1 MRPLLFASSLAL
13 LAFGQDVVFRTE
25 TRLVEVY
32 ATIHDQHGKYVDG
45 LSSEQFRVLDE
56 GQSQPIVAFESQGSA
71 LSCALVL
78 DTTGSMQNTL
88 PLVKNAAV
96 SLIDDLRAGD
106 SVAIYGFSTS
116 LNLLQDFTED
126 RAAAK
131 RALLRTRASGATA
144 LFDALAQVT
153 RDISK
158 RQGKKVIVVFTDG
171 ADNASVLRA
180 QSAITR
186 AQKCGIPIYTV
197 AEGEALQSKQLLK
210 QLRTI
215 AEGSSGVFYEAK
227 KNADI
232 GPIFRDILASLQHT
246 YMLTYKPPV
255 VEGSKWRTIKLSV
268 VGLGDYRIRAKE
280 GYFPE

>member
-1 MRPLLFASSLAL
+1 MRPFCILPILMLIAS
-13 LAFGQDVVFRTE
+13 GQDVVFKTE
-25 TRLVEVY
+25 ARLVEVY
-32 ATIHDQHGKYVDG
+32 ATVHDQHGRYVDG
-45 LSSEQFRVLDE
+45 LTSEQFRVLDE
-56 GQSQPIVAFESQGSA
+56 GEVQSVVAFESQGSA

-96 SLIDDLRAGD
+96 SLIDELRAGD
-106 SVAIYGFSTS
+106 SVAVYGFSTS

-180 QSAITR
+180 QSAIIR
-186 AQKCGIPIYTV
+186 AKKCGIPIYTV
-197 AEGEALQSKQLLK
+197 AEGEALQSRELLN
-210 QLRTI
+210 QLRSI
-215 AEGSSGVFYEAK
+215 AEGSAGVFYEAK

-246 YMLTYKPPV
+246 YMLTYKPPTV
-255 VEGSKWRTIKLSV
+255 DGSKWRVIKLSLV
-268 VGLGDYRIRAKE
+268 SPTDCRIRAKE

>member
-1 MRPLLFASSLAL
+1 MRPFAVLAMLVL
-13 LAFGQDVVFRTE
+13 LASGQDVVFKTE

-45 LSSEQFRVLDE
+45 LSADRFRVLDE
-56 GQSQPIVAFESQGSA
+56 GKDQPIVAFESQGSA

-96 SLIDDLRAGD
+96 TLIDDMRSGD
-106 SVAIYGFSTS
+106 SVAVYGFSTS

-131 RALLRTRASGATA
+131 RSLLRTRASGATA

-153 RDISK
+153 RDVSK

-171 ADNASVLRA
+171 ADNSSALRA

-186 AQKCGIPIYTV
+186 AKKCGIPIYTI
-197 AEGEALQSKQLLK
+197 AEGEALQSRELMKE
-210 QLRTI
+210 LRAI
-215 AEGSSGVFYEAK
+215 AEASGGTFYEAK
-227 KNADI
+227 KNGDI
-232 GPIFRDILASLQHT
+232 APIFRDILNSLQHT
-246 YMLTYKPPV
+246 YMLTYKPPAA
-255 VEGSKWRTIKLSV
+255 EGAKWRTIKLSV
-268 VGLGDYRIRAKE
+268 LGADYRVRAKE
-280 GYFPE
+280 GYFVE

>member
-1 MRPLLFASSLAL
+1 MRALFVLPIVAL
-13 LAFGQDVVFRTE
+13 IAVGQDVVFKTE

-32 ATIHDQHGKYVDG
+32 ATVHDQHGRYVDG

-56 GQSQPIVAFESQGSA
+56 GEAQPIVAFESQGSA

-96 SLIDDLRAGD
+96 SLIDDFRPGD
-106 SVAIYGFSTS
+106 SVAVYGFSTS

-126 RAAAK
+126 RASAK

-144 LFDALAQVT
+144 LFDALAQVI

-180 QSAITR
+180 QSAILR
-186 AQKCGIPIYTV
+186 AKKCGIPIYTV
-197 AEGEALQSKQLLK
+197 AEGDALQSKELLK
-210 QLRTI
+210 QLRSI
-215 AEGSSGVFYEAK
+215 ADGSAGMFYEAK

-232 GPIFRDILASLQHT
+232 GPIFRDILGSLQHT

-255 VEGSKWRTIKLSV
+255 VEGSNWRTIKLSV
-268 VGLGDYRIRAKE
+268 AGPTDYRIRAKE

>member
-1 MRPLLFASSLAL
+1 VRLFFVIPLIMLI
-13 LAFGQDVVFRTE
+13 AFGQDAVFKTE

-32 ATIHDQHGKYVDG
+32 ATVHDQRGRYVDG
-45 LSSEQFRVLDE
+45 LASQQFRVLDE
-56 GQSQPIVAFESQGSA
+56 GEVQPIVAFESQGST

-96 SLIDDLRAGD
+96 SLIDEMRNGD
-106 SVAIYGFSTS
+106 SIAIYGFSTS

-153 RDISK
+153 RDVSK

-186 AQKCGIPIYTV
+186 AKKCGIPIYTV
-197 AEGEALQSKQLLK
+197 AEGEALQSKELLK
-210 QLRTI
+210 QLRSI
-215 AEGSSGVFYEAK
+215 AEGSAGAFYEAR

-232 GPIFRDILASLQHT
+232 GPIFRDILSSLQHT
-246 YMLTYKPPV
+246 YMLTYKPPT
-255 VEGSKWRTIKLSV
+255 VEGSTWRTIKLSV
-268 VGLGDYRIRAKE
+268 VGVADYRIRAKE